1 MEGYE
6 KNDGMEMNDRD
17 EIYSKPVRAGKRT
30 YFFDVKATR
39 NNDYYLTI
47 TESKKKLEKDG
58 SQNYEKHKIFLYKED
73 FDKFAEGLDN
83 AVAYIKAGYRLPI
96 GLFICRLKIDTP
108 KKSVPL
114 FGIQFRRRKTDIQ
127 RQSRNGR
134 AENKHYADKRGCR
147 AAQKSAEFM
156 YHSDA
161 PRNQYT
167 LSRRRKRL
175 LTG

>member
-83 AVAYIKAGYRLPI
+83 AVAYIKAAL
-96 GLFICRLKIDTP
+96 
-108 KKSVPL
+108 
-114 FGIQFRRRKTDIQ
+114 
-127 RQSRNGR
+127 NGETM
-134 AENKHYADKRGCR
+134 AVQEEVETNKFDD
-147 AAQKSAEFM
+147 F
-156 YHSDA
+156 DFDD
-161 PRNQYT
+161 
-167 LSRRRKRL
+167 LSK
-175 LTG
+175 

>member
-83 AVAYIKAGYRLPI
+83 AVAYIKAAL
-96 GLFICRLKIDTP
+96 
-108 KKSVPL
+108 
-114 FGIQFRRRKTDIQ
+114 
-127 RQSRNGR
+127 NG
-134 AENKHYADKRGCR
+134 ETM
-147 AAQKSAEFM
+147 AAQEEVETNKF
-156 YHSDA
+156 DDIDFDD
-161 PRNQYT
+161 
-167 LSRRRKRL
+167 LSK
-175 LTG
+175 